1 MHSAIYSLAVQGWVF
16 IITVFAVLWVFW
28 TVMNWTADLISK
40 AWAGRSPE
48 AAASDGERG
57 F

>member
-1 MHSAIYSLAVQGWVF
+1 MQGWIF
-16 IITVFAVLWVFW
+16 IITVFAVLYVFW
-28 TVMNWTADLISK
+28 TVMNWTADLLQK

-48 AAASDGERG
+48 DPPYDGERG